1 MEVLEQFKIPITQ
14 VYSVTTD
21 NGANMLATVKLLA
34 AEEDLIHINW
44 ANEVNEEDGD
54 QPSQIEDDN
63 SGKHIFKNK

>member
-1 MEVLEQFKIPITQ
+1 MEVLDQFKIPITQ

-44 ANEVNEEDGD
+44 ANELNEVDGD
-54 QPSQIEDDN
+54 QPSLIDDDN
-63 SGKHIFKNK
+63 SG